1 MKRGKSRIRGGKSGW
16 VPALLLLMLLC
27 GRTDREILAQSAGE
41 ETMVEESGG
50 QERLS
55 LSEEHISMDQTANE
69 NGWVNRDTT
78 FTVTLPEEWAGES
91 LPAVQYRKQEDTEW
105 AVMEQP
111 SSELPVYAFTETDFC
126 YDGAYQFRLKER
138 EDNQNDNQN
147 EEQNDNE
154 NGNQNEDLGEG
165 AVYPGF
171 EAFNIKR

>member
-1 MKRGKSRIRGGKSGW
+1 MKRGISRIRGGKSGW

-105 AVMEQP
+105 AVMEQA

-138 EDNQNDNQN
+138 EDNQNDN
-147 EEQNDNE
+147 E
-154 NGNQNEDLGEG
+154 NGNQNEDLGRGRAAGRAPGDSKVPEG
-165 AVYPGF
+165 
-171 EAFNIKR
+171 